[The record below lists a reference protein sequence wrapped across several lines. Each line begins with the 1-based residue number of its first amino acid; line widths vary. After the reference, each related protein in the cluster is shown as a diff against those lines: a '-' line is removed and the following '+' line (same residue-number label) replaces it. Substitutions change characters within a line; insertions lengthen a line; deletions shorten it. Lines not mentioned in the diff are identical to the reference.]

1 MAKQT
6 LKIGIAFE
14 YDPDENDGIPARIF
28 LFRLLNRLDYEFP
41 VQSIRFKGVEK
52 IFDQTK
58 KVRDLELKERD
69 TIEGVPFVE
78 S

>member
-6 LKIGIAFE
+6 IKIGIAFE
-14 YDPDENDGIPARIF
+14 YDPDENGGVPARIF

-41 VQSIRFKGVEK
+41 VQSIRFRGVEK
-52 IFDQTK
+52 TFDQNI

-69 TIEGVPFVE
+69 TITGVPFVE